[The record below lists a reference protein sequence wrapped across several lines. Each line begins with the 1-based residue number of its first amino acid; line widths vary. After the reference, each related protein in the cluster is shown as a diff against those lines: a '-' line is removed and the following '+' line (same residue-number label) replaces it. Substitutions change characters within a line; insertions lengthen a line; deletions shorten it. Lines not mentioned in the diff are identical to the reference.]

1 MKMWAGSVLRLDM
14 SGKRQMCPKVDV
26 ADIVQC
32 RICCLCIILLLFLI
46 FSHFHVGSMC
56 LMRRLHLARS

>member
-32 RICCLCIILLLFLI
+32 RICCLCIIYYVINAFLNE
-46 FSHFHVGSMC
+46 
-56 LMRRLHLARS
+56 